1 MFTLSK
7 SKQMVMNNLKII
19 HRFTFVGIYNVMNS
33 SATPCPLYKY
43 RYLYQLSRLL
53 KNYHPLAFGGDLV
66 KNQT

>member
-1 MFTLSK
+1 MLTLSK
-7 SKQMVMNNLKII
+7 SKQMVMNNLRLPIV
-19 HRFTFVGIYNVMNS
+19 FTFVGIYNVMNS